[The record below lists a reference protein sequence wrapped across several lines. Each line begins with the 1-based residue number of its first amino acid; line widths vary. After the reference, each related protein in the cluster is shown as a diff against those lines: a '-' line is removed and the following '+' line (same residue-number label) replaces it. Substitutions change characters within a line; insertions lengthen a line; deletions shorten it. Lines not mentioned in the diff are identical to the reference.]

1 MNTHNNS
8 HNISYYI
15 LYLFYAFIE
24 TNLKQKI
31 KIEFFFSI
39 YKLNF
44 TGIPTVAYCRV

>member
-31 KIEFFFSI
+31 KIEFFFYLQI
-39 YKLNF
+39 EFYRDPYW
-44 TGIPTVAYCRV
+44 I